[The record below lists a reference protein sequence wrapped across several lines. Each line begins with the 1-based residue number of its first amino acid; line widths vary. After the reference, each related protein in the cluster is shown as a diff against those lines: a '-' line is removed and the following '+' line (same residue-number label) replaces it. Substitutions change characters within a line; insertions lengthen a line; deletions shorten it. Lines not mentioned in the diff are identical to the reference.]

1 MITGAVDFVTGN
13 YIIFDFDELDRNE
26 QPKAI
31 LASAS
36 VPGAF
41 PATNL
46 RDWHL
51 IDGGTVWNL
60 NIVSGIEKCQELGFK
75 DEKDIVLDVIV
86 LTGVNMTF

>member
-13 YIIFDFDELDRNE
+13 YIVFDFDKLDRDE
-26 QPKAI
+26 KPKAI

-41 PATNL
+41 PVTKI

-51 IDGGTVWNL
+51 MDGGTVWNL
-60 NIVSGIEKCQELGFK
+60 NIVSPSGIGSPQILHFAVSL
-75 DEKDIVLDVIV
+75 ISLS
-86 LTGVNMTF
+86 FR